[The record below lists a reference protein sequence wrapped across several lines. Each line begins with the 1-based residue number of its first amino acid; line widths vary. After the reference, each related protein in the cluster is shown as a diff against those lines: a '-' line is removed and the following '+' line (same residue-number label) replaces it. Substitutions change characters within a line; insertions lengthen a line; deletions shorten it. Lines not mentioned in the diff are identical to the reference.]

1 MRIPLIKP
9 NPPRLS
15 EAADQLR
22 AIEDSGVFSNFG
34 PVNSAFERDML
45 ERMFG
50 GTGAC
55 MTVCNATI
63 GLMLAIQQAI
73 GERPKQTRYALMPSF
88 TFAAAAHAAMWCG
101 LTPLYCDID
110 PLTWSASAVDEDRL
124 LAQYGDQIAVVMPYA
139 TFGYDIDLARY
150 ERIMSRYGIPVVVD
164 AAASLGTVCD
174 DGRGFGSGFSG
185 WIVFSMHATKAFS
198 TGEAG
203 IVYSANEDH
212 IAELRQMCNFGF
224 GAPRSATMP
233 GLNGKLSEIGALLCR
248 LRLEHYEEGMSH
260 RAAMVQLYR
269 ELIPG
274 LTFQPERLHRQAH
287 QFAAGLLPEDLA
299 ASRTDLSA
307 ALREEGI
314 GSASYFSPHLAQQ
327 SYFAEH
333 SVWGDLSI
341 TDDVAGRAIS
351 LPMYDTITPDDVAE
365 VAAVMNRELAKLP
378 RMPVQIPLRQRMPR
392 VDAPVLDPRLSAG
405 NALQA
410 AMLAAAGVLEAGMME
425 AAVGD

>member
-351 LPMYDTITPDDVAE
+351 LPMYDTITTDDVAE

-392 VDAPVLDPRLSAG
+392 VDAAVLDPRLSAG